1 LESEKDEGT
10 MEILKTE
17 HAGFCFGVR
26 RAIDIVFR
34 EREKTKDRIYTIG
47 PIIHNPQMVKILE
60 EKGITPVDDIFQI
73 KKGVVVFRTHGIKKE
88 EEEYIRK
95 KNLKAID
102 AVCPFVKRVRKY
114 AAYLEK
120 NGYTVVI
127 VGDKKHPEVKSV
139 LSYLHND
146 GIVLHKSTPVGAKKI
161 GVVSQTTLDT
171 DTFLGVVAGLIPGSQ
186 EVRVYNTTCESTQVR
201 QKEAAKLA
209 AEVDIMLIVGGMNS
223 SNTTK
228 LYTIAQRIQPNT
240 HHIETEMDLQ
250 TDWFAGVKKVGITGG
265 ASTPD
270 EIMDSV
276 ERRVKTF

>member
-1 LESEKDEGT
+1 
-10 MEILKTE
+10 MEVLKTE

-26 RAIDIVFR
+26 RAINIVFR
-34 EREKTKDRIYTIG
+34 EREKTSDRIYTLG
-47 PIIHNPQMVKILE
+47 PIIHNPQMVRILE
-60 EKGITPVDDIFQI
+60 EKGVTPVDDIFGI
-73 KKGVVVFRTHGIKKE
+73 EKGVIVLRTHGIKKE

-95 KNLKAID
+95 KNLTVID

-114 AAYLEK
+114 AVYLEK

-139 LSYLHND
+139 LSYLHNG
-146 GIVLHKSTPVGAKKI
+146 GIVLNKLTPVGAKKI

-171 DTFLGVVAGLIPGSQ
+171 DTFLEVVAGLIPGSQ
-186 EVRVYNTTCESTQVR
+186 EVRAYNTICESTQVR

-228 LYTIAQRIQPNT
+228 LYTIARRIQPNT
-240 HHIETEMDLQ
+240 HHIETEKDLRI
-250 TDWFAGVKKVGITGG
+250 DWFADVKKVGVTGG